1 MQTVDL
7 MILGDK
13 ALLMDENHTCL
24 PDAAIAVDG
33 SSIIDIGSKD
43 DLSARYQAKKTLC
56 AEGSLI
62 MPGLVNCHTHAAMNL
77 LRGFGDD
84 MPLMDWLTKK
94 IWPAEAKL
102 TPEEIFNGTK
112 AGCEEMAASGTTSFN
127 DMYFYPED
135 QVKAAL
141 ESRMRDFAG
150 IIALAGGKF
159 NFTPEYVE
167 RTFEELKSQS
177 NGLIKLVVSPH
188 SIYAAPE
195 KTLVWCADFARK
207 NKLLLHIHLSET
219 EREVDDCLK
228 QHNCQPVEYLEKIG
242 FLGPNVIAAH
252 GCWLSDEEIKIL
264 AERKVNVVNCPTSN
278 LKLASGVMP
287 FSKLTKAGVNVCLG
301 TDGSAS
307 NNNLDMVSEMKI
319 AALIHKWNERDPE
332 SACAQAVLDMATI
345 NGAKAL
351 GMSAEIGSLEPG
363 KKADIVL
370 LDFNQPHL
378 QPCFSPVSNLVYAA
392 CGRDVVLTMVNGKT
406 VFQHSAAL

>member
-1 MQTVDL
+1 
-7 MILGDK
+7 MILIKNATVITQDK
-13 ALLMDENHTCL
+13 DRRILKGG
-24 PDAAIAVDG
+24 AILVEKE
-33 SSIIDIGSKD
+33 IIADIGI
-43 DLSARYQAKKTLC
+43 SAELEKKYPQAKIVAGENLV
-56 AEGSLI
+56 AL
-62 MPGLVNCHTHAAMNL
+62 PGLINCHTHAAMNL

-84 MPLMDWLTKK
+84 MPLMEWLTKK

-127 DMYFYPED
+127 DMYFYPKD

-195 KTLVWCADFARK
+195 KTLVWCANFARK
-207 NKLLLHIHLSET
+207 NNLLLHIHLSET

-228 QHNCQPVEYLEKIG
+228 QHNCRPVEYLEKIR
-242 FLGPNVIAAH
+242 FLGSNVIAAH

-264 AERKVNVVNCPTSN
+264 AERKVSVVNCPTSN

-287 FSKLTKAGVNVCLG
+287 FSKLTKAGVNICLG

-332 SACAQAVLDMATI
+332 SACAQAILDMATI

-351 GMSAEIGSLEPG
+351 GMSAEIGSMEPG

-378 QPCFSPVSNLVYAA
+378 QPCFNPVSNLVYAA

-406 VFQHSAAL
+406 VFQHSAALQHI